1 MEIKSIKF
9 TNEHYATA
17 ELEVEGANFVFNF
30 VLLSSPDAISMF
42 KAYEKF
48 DEQMIETQAAACLYN
63 RIGDKIADVVM
74 QMAQMKHTAKKHG
87 ITIL

>member
-30 VLLSSPDAISMF
+30 SLLSSPDSISMF

-48 DEQMIETQAAACLYN
+48 DDQLIETQAAACIYDL
-63 RIGDKIADVVM
+63 IGGKISDVVV
-74 QMAQMKHTAKKHG
+74 QMAQMNHTAKKHG
-87 ITIL
+87 ITFL

>member
-17 ELEVEGANFVFNF
+17 ELEVEGKNFVFNF
-30 VLLSSPDAISMF
+30 ALLSSPDAISMF

-48 DEQMIETQAAACLYN
+48 DVELIETQAAACVYD
-63 RIGDKIADVVM
+63 RIGGEIADVVM
-74 QMAQMKHTAKKHG
+74 RMAEMKYTAKKHG